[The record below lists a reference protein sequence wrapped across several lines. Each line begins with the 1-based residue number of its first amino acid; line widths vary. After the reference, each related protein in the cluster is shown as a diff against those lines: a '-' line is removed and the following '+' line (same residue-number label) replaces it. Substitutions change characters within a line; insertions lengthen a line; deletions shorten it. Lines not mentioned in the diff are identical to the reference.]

1 MKIKIIVL
9 ISSIS
14 LRINHYYL
22 YWLFTQLLKDVN
34 NFIGEISKE
43 KYLVYWIIKRKISM
57 HVYMYFCISVELFYS
72 IKVQQVYLTKIDQFA
87 SAVAFFYKQRKV
99 RDQINY
105 LLKFFVVNVLVF
117 FSEFLYKR
125 LKTNLLIKLFIV
137 CDSM

>member
-117 FSEFLYKR
+117 FRNFCIR
-125 LKTNLLIKLFIV
+125 
-137 CDSM
+137 DSRQIY